1 VSGPSR
7 QAESGPKQSLF
18 KRFIE
23 NFGKVPEEKPPL
35 IPQPYRVPF
44 FWWLALVSLVL
55 LALLVWLVIIPG
67 IRAQQSSSSRDGS
80 SASLHRPSH
89 ASVRVFDRTLPAV

>member
-1 VSGPSR
+1 V
-7 QAESGPKQSLF
+7 
-18 KRFIE
+18 KRFVE

-55 LALLVWLVIIPG
+55 LALLAWLVIIPG
-67 IRAQQSSSSRDGS
+67 IRAQSSSTRGGT
-80 SASLHRPSH
+80 SASYRLGH
-89 ASVRVFDRTLPAV
+89 ASVRLFDHPAA